1 MKPSQAFGVAV
12 RVFGLVGWIAAF
24 FYFLSAVIVL
34 IAPNY
39 RPDIHPWW
47 QYLVTAVVLFA
58 IGWFLFRRANS
69 IAAFAYRSSDSDA
82 SDS

>member
-24 FYFLSAVIVL
+24 FYLLSAVIVL

-39 RPDIHPWW
+39 RADLRPWW
-47 QYLVTAVVLFA
+47 QYLVTAAVLFVL
-58 IGWFLFRRANS
+58 GWFLLRRANWL
-69 IAAFAYRSSDSDA
+69 AGFAYRSSDSDA